1 MSGPR
6 ASAPVKRRKSREL
19 AMQML
24 FQLDMGKNTPDQ
36 VRNTFWKAREENDD
50 DVRGFAED
58 LFRVAVARENDITDL
73 IEKHSANW
81 RLDRMASVDRNV
93 LRMAIAEMLGFPGTP
108 APIVINEALEI
119 ARRYSGPESINFL
132 NGVLDAVAKARLN
145 G

>member
-6 ASAPVKRRKSREL
+6 AGAPGKRRKSREL

-24 FQLDMGKNTPDQ
+24 FQLDMGKHTPDQ